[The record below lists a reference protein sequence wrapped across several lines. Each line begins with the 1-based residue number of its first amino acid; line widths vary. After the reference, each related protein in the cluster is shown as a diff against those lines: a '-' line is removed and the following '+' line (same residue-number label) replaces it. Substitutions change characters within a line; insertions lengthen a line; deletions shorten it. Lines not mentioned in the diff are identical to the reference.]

1 MRITLLLV
9 IAFSLVCFHANAEDG
24 ETLEFAYKLLK
35 EDGKWT
41 EGLFTKKITDKDI
54 YQSISDDYL
63 FFDGNNCT
71 GNIIGS
77 FWPAVRNVD
86 KNPLDLLAK
95 ETKNFKNDAAKSVMI
110 VWSVKDEYLAIFDS
124 PKRSEARNDDRTLI
138 HFTRMIVQPICI
150 GSFQKKYENKELGVS
165 IKMVK
170 QSPNHK
176 PDLDGNV
183 SRVYTGPFNL
193 NVK

>member
-1 MRITLLLV
+1 MRTSMLILL
-9 IAFSLVCFHANAEDG
+9 AFSFVSFNANAEVG
-24 ETLEFAYKLLK
+24 ETLEFAYKLVK

-41 EGLFTKKITDKDI
+41 EGQFKKKITDNDI

-63 FFDGNNCT
+63 FFEGNNCT

-86 KNPLDLLAK
+86 KNPLDLFAK

-124 PKRSEARNDDRTLI
+124 PKRSESRNDDRTLI
-138 HFTRMIVQPICI
+138 HFTKMIVQPICI

-165 IKMVK
+165 IEMVK
-170 QSPNHK
+170 QSPNKK

-183 SRVYTGPFNL
+183 SRIYTGPYNL
-193 NVK
+193 KAK